1 MSNMSKI
8 KDGWHMIK
16 GYRVYVKDGRVLRGV
31 SSQDWQQRATWPYRA
46 GRSCWTNVSGITVD
60 AFRSGVRRGTIT
72 MM

>member
-1 MSNMSKI
+1 MSKI
-8 KDGWHMIK
+8 KDGWHVIK

-31 SSQDWQQRATWPYRA
+31 SSQDWRQRTTWPYQA
-46 GRSCWTNVSGITVD
+46 KYNCWTNVVGISVE